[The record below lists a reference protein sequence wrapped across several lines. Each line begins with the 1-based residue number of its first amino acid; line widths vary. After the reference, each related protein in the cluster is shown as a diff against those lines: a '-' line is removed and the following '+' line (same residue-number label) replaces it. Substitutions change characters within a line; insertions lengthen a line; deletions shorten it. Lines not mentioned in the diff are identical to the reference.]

1 MSRIGGKTVLITG
14 GASGIGALMARRF
27 VAEGAAHLVLWDI
40 QAEAMERLAHDLA
53 GGGVAVS
60 TYLVDLADPERIR
73 ATVQEMNDAGI
84 KVDILVNNA
93 GVVTGRPFV
102 AHSPDDI
109 ARTMDVNALAPMYVA
124 HAVLPGMIARGGGHI
139 VNIAS
144 AAGLVSNPKMSVY
157 CASKWAVI
165 GWSDS
170 LRIEM
175 EQEATGVKVTTVM
188 PYYIDTGMF
197 QGVRS
202 PVIPILRPDKVVDR
216 IVAAIKTDRIV
227 LRLPWIVNLLPLVR
241 GLLPV
246 RWFDL
251 IGGRWLGV
259 YHSMDDFQGR
269 R

>member
-40 QAEAMERLAHDLA
+40 QAEAMERLGHDLA

-73 ATVQEMNDAGI
+73 ATVQEMNEAAI

-241 GLLPV
+241 SLLPV